1 MLLIKTKTHICLAS
15 ASRPS
20 LANLNKSNVSVLE
33 AHHVSG
39 RSVDSMLGG
48 KKNTFFL
55 PLLGVQFI
63 IIDFSF
69 CSTSAVVK

>member
-48 KKNTFFL
+48 EKKHFFFYHFWEYSL
-55 PLLGVQFI
+55 SSLTLV
-63 IIDFSF
+63 
-69 CSTSAVVK
+69 SAVLLQ